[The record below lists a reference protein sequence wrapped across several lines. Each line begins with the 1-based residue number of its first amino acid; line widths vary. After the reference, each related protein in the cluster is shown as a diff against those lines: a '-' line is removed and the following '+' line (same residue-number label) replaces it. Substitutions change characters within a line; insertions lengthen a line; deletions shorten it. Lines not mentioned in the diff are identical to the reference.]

1 MSYIKRS
8 VFTFAFKGRPR
19 RGLFWKKNVY
29 RLWFEYAK
37 VSPLSVPKEFGE
49 LSLFDDFEDWWR
61 HPNYGFELFCEP
73 AKKTP
78 LSVVTEINNEDN
90 NDVIYLSVDL
100 TAEPQKLKRMF
111 SSFLKRHQP
120 KVKPLKSLGK
130 FQPSLH
136 GKYIRLDALK
146 MYLET
151 WKMRES
157 GMTRNDI
164 HTERYGNKTKKSMKE
179 FKFNIIESDLRV
191 ISRQT
196 QRANEIFNNIEN
208 GTFP

>member
-8 VFTFAFKGRPR
+8 VFTFVFKGRKR
-19 RGLFWKKNVY
+19 RGLFWKKDVY

-37 VSPLSVPKEFGE
+37 VSPLPYPKKFGD
-49 LSLFDDFEDWWR
+49 LSQFDNFEDWWR

-73 AKKTP
+73 TKKRV
-78 LSVVTEINNEDN
+78 LSIVKEIDNENSD
-90 NDVIYLSVDL
+90 DVIYLSVDL

-111 SSFLKRHQP
+111 STILKNKS
-120 KVKPLKSLGK
+120 KVKPLKSLAK

-136 GKYIRLDALK
+136 NKYIRIYALEQ
-146 MYLET
+146 YLET
-151 WKMRES
+151 WKMREID

-164 HTERYGNKTKKSMKE
+164 HTKRYGNKSK
-179 FKFNIIESDLRV
+179 NIYESELRV

-196 QRANEIFNNIEN
+196 QRANEIFKNIEN